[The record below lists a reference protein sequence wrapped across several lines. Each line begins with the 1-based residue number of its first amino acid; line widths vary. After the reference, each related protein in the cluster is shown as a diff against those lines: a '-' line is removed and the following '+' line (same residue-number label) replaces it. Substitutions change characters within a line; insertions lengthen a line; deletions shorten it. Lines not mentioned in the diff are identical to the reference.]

1 MVRVALDVDH
11 LRRDVLGFIANR
23 INNDATAYRTVR
35 ARGSRFCR
43 ARNLELAKL
52 RICWRQIKP
61 KKRES
66 STSQCA
72 GFQKISAAAIHGFDL
87 PSRDDLSSLS
97 DQIVLPCAWPTATN
111 ARAARA
117 CSSRRTRTLY
127 RKRMPS
133 GDALILRACN
143 APSERILEQQM

>member
-35 ARGSRFCR
+35 TCGPRFCR

-87 PSRDDLSSLS
+87 PSRDILSSVS
-97 DQIVLPCAWPTATN
+97 DHTLLACSWSTAG
-111 ARAARA
+111 ARA
-117 CSSRRTRTLY
+117 SRTLCGHHVGVFLHQ
-127 RKRMPS
+127 RFRGSAKLGRLS
-133 GDALILRACN
+133 QRA
-143 APSERILEQQM
+143 